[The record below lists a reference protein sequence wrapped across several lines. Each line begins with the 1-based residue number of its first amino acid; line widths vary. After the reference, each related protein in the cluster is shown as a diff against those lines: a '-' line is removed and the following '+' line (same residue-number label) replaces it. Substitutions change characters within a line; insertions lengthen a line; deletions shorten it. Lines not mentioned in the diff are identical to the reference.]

1 MNKRRNQLVDADEV
15 PMAPMIDMVFLLIV
29 FFMTVGT
36 MIRDARPPLDLAES
50 AAAARPADGVA
61 REIVTLLPGAAASPP
76 QLFIGARPVTREA
89 LATALASAYTGDP
102 HTVLNLRLAHDA
114 QFRDLQPLLELG
126 GAAGAADIVL
136 AAFRHR

>member
-1 MNKRRNQLVDADEV
+1 MNKRRNQMSEADEV

-50 AAAARPADGVA
+50 TAAARPSDGVA
-61 REIVTLLPGAAASPP
+61 REIVTLVPAATTNAP
-76 QLFIGARPVTREA
+76 QLYLGARPLTREA
-89 LATALASAYTGDP
+89 LATALASAYASDP

-114 QFRDLQPLLELG
+114 HYRDLQPLLEMG
-126 GAAGAADIVL
+126 GTAGAADIVL
-136 AAFRHR
+136 AAFRDR